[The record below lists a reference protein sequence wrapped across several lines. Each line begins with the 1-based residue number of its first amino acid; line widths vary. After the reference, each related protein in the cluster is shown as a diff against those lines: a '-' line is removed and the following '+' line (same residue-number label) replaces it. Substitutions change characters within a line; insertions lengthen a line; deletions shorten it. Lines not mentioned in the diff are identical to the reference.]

1 MAFLNISTK
10 NKKGVLADVDRQ
22 DYFRLGNVNS
32 SRLTL
37 YNFVFALG
45 YNNGLPSDLDAP
57 KESFIR
63 EEYVKDLPK
72 RFTYSAAYFATHEKE
87 CMDDIEKLTN
97 TDIVFPLI
105 DKYANTGFSVLSDLM
120 KKYDDLALA
129 LKLIGDM
136 DEMNAEFLADFGEQ

>member
-22 DYFRLGNVNS
+22 EYFLLGYPRTI
-32 SRLTL
+32 RLTL
-37 YNFVFALG
+37 YNFVVALG
-45 YNNGLPSDLDAP
+45 YNNGLPSELDAP

-63 EEYVKDLPK
+63 EEYVKDQPK
-72 RFTYSAAYFATHEKE
+72 RFMYSAAYFATHEKE
-87 CMDDIEKLTN
+87 CIENLEKISN
-97 TDIVFPLI
+97 SDIVFPLI

-120 KKYDDLALA
+120 KKYDDQTLA

-136 DEMNAEFLADFGEQ
+136 DEMNAKFLADFGEQ